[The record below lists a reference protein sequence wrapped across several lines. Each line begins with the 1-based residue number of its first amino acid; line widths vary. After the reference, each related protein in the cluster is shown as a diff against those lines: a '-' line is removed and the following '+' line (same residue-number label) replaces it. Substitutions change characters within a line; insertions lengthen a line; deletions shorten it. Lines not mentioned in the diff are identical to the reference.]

1 MSPAWRGVPAALRL
15 LGGLPLLLLLLLL
28 LLCPHASWGDCK
40 FPPKMPNAQAALEG
54 VTNFPEGK
62 LVTYKCNQGFVKIPG
77 KPDSVICFQG
87 EWSEIEEF
95 CNRSCDA
102 PTGLRF
108 ASVKYPYNRQS
119 YFPMGSVV
127 EYECRKGYI
136 RHNSLPGTVT
146 CLQNFTWSKANEFCK
161 KKSCPDPGVII
172 NGHVIITTDIL
183 FGASITFS
191 CDTGYDLVGIASS
204 YCIVKGD
211 NVDWSSPLPECKE
224 SSPISKVTPTPQ
236 KPTTVD
242 VPGTKAPS
250 TPQKPT
256 TVNFST
262 TEAASAPQ
270 ELTTV
275 NIPATEFP
283 SSPPKP
289 ITANVPAIEAISTPQ
304 KPTKINSSATKTL
317 LILQD
322 STLHD
327 LTVSQKHTSNISV
340 METPST
346 PKKPITAND
355 SVTIAKVSPVSNALS
370 TNNLPAAQ
378 TPMMANSSAIQAT
391 PKTQRL
397 TTKKASFTQHVPVTQ
412 KFTAVHAP
420 VIKSLHTTQGLTSA
434 HISATQTHRTTIPV
448 RATTTRFHGR
458 STPKGKGTPSSGVSS
473 IIYGLVAGTI
483 ITGIIILGKIF
494 WDYGKSG
501 THICNTDSFAY
512 DASSCWL
519 FDLTKEDIRRKCT
532 QRHRIFLV
540 SYKFLEPWTQY
551 VQ

>member
-256 TVNFST
+256 TVD
-262 TEAASAPQ
+262 
-270 ELTTV
+270 
-275 NIPATEFP
+275 
-283 SSPPKP
+283 
-289 ITANVPAIEAISTPQ
+289 VP
-304 KPTKINSSATKTL
+304 
-317 LILQD
+317 
-322 STLHD
+322 
-327 LTVSQKHTSNISV
+327 
-340 METPST
+340 
-346 PKKPITAND
+346 
-355 SVTIAKVSPVSNALS
+355 
-370 TNNLPAAQ
+370 
-378 TPMMANSSAIQAT
+378 
-391 PKTQRL
+391 
-397 TTKKASFTQHVPVTQ
+397 
-412 KFTAVHAP
+412 
-420 VIKSLHTTQGLTSA
+420 
-434 HISATQTHRTTIPV
+434 ATQTHRTTIPV

>member
-242 VPGTKAPS
+242 VP
-250 TPQKPT
+250 
-256 TVNFST
+256 
-262 TEAASAPQ
+262 
-270 ELTTV
+270 
-275 NIPATEFP
+275 
-283 SSPPKP
+283 
-289 ITANVPAIEAISTPQ
+289 
-304 KPTKINSSATKTL
+304 
-317 LILQD
+317 
-322 STLHD
+322 
-327 LTVSQKHTSNISV
+327 
-340 METPST
+340 
-346 PKKPITAND
+346 
-355 SVTIAKVSPVSNALS
+355 
-370 TNNLPAAQ
+370 
-378 TPMMANSSAIQAT
+378 
-391 PKTQRL
+391 
-397 TTKKASFTQHVPVTQ
+397 
-412 KFTAVHAP
+412 
-420 VIKSLHTTQGLTSA
+420 
-434 HISATQTHRTTIPV
+434 ATQTHRTTIPV